1 MTHKKLT
8 KEQVAVVEYMESP
21 ENTGILL
28 VSAVAGSGKS
38 YLSRVVVDTLKP
50 RSALYTAFNKAIV
63 EEGIDRFEGTE
74 VECKTL
80 HALAYRYVQPK
91 AGIEALAYTCITED
105 LTYPQKA
112 SIIEGI
118 DKFFVS
124 ASTDMAEFFNT
135 IFEEDLADI
144 AESYVQKMIDE
155 KIKPSFGF
163 LLKYFHLMLVED
175 NSICEYDLVILDEIN
190 DTTAVALEIFKS
202 IKAPKKLGL
211 GEPTQ
216 AIYQFLNLVDG
227 FSTLEGA
234 KVLPLTGT
242 FRCNNEIASR
252 VEEFMR
258 EKVKGDFKFTSLAE
272 GADDGKEAYITATN
286 AAIIENI
293 IERLDEG
300 KGFTLLRNISQIF
313 ALSLAIT
320 SASMGKSVYQKQ
332 YKHLENEYKKY
343 KQSEAKYSFQQH
355 LVATIQDQETKT
367 AVALLQS
374 MRRNNQ
380 NIFDIYKRAKKAKV
394 DPKYTCA
401 SVFTSK
407 GMEYSKVTIA
417 NDLNNK
423 VAQVIQ
429 AGGIQNEE
437 DLTTMKCYYVACS
450 RAKTTLEN
458 AVYLN

>member
-227 FSTLEGA
+227 FSALKGA
-234 KVLPLTGT
+234 KVLPLSKS
-242 FRCNNEIASR
+242 FRCSKRIAER
-252 VEEFMR
+252 VEEF
-258 EKVKGDFKFTSLAE
+258 VHTYVDTDFKFTGSSTPIRN
-272 GADDGKEAYITATN
+272 GKTAYITLTN
-286 AAIIENI
+286 AYVIQALSD
-293 IERLDEG
+293 RLRLG
-300 KGFTLLRNISQIF
+300 KGFTLLRKASEIF
-313 ALSLAIT
+313 AYPLALV
-320 SASMGKSVYQKQ
+320 SAASGKEVYQKQ
-332 YKHLENEYKKY
+332 YKFLNNEFDNYQRSSKKGTFY
-343 KQSEAKYSFQQH
+343 NYLTEVVQDKQMESAISLLGSLRMAK
-355 LVATIQDQETKT
+355 I
-367 AVALLQS
+367 
-374 MRRNNQ
+374 
-380 NIFDIYKRAKKAKV
+380 NIFDLYAKVKKAKK
-394 DPKYTCA
+394 DPNFTVATVY
-401 SVFTSK
+401 TSK
-407 GMEYSKVTIA
+407 GLEYETVQIA
-417 NDLNNK
+417 EDLNAS
-423 VAQVIQ
+423 V
-429 AGGIQNEE
+429 QNIINSGDRDEE
-437 DLTTMKCYYVACS
+437 DLTIMKCYYVACS
-450 RAKTTLEN
+450 RCSVNLHNGIHLKE
-458 AVYLN
+458 